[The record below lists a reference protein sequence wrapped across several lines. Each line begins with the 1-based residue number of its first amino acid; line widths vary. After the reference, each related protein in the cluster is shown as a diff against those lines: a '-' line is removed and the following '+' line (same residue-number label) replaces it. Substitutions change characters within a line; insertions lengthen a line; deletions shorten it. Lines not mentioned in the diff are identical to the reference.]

1 MAGKTN
7 TNTKKPILSTTEKAM
22 RILAIA
28 VEKAATKI
36 TDTAG
41 NAVVDI
47 HKAAN
52 VASDKIASDVSNAKR
67 VIADDAATAL
77 KVSSTTTTIDHDLIT
92 KLGVGLETV
101 VETIKELKLDLKAD
115 IKDIKDG
122 TSQKIET
129 NRLNIETISTKM
141 PGLIT
146 DVDGLKT
153 ALYTT
158 MENRIRKLEN
168 KVSNYLIT
176 ISLAGILMLSMISL
190 IVYHILHTS

>member
-1 MAGKTN
+1 MATK
-7 TNTKKPILSTTEKAM
+7 TNTKKPVLSTTEKAM
-22 RILAIA
+22 KILAIA
-28 VEKAATKI
+28 VEKAANKI

-41 NAVVDI
+41 SAVVEI

-52 VASDKIASDVSNAKR
+52 VASDKIASDVSNAKK

-77 KVSSTTTTIDHDLIT
+77 KVSSTTTNIDHDLIT

-122 TSQKIET
+122 TSVKIET
-129 NRLNIETISTKM
+129 NRLAIEELSRKM

-146 DVDGLKT
+146 DVGELKT
-153 ALYTT
+153 AVYTT
-158 MENRIRKLEN
+158 MENRIRKVEN
-168 KVSNYLIT
+168 KVYIYFIT
-176 ISLAGILMLSMISL
+176 ISLYTVVMTSMIGL
-190 IVYHILHTS
+190 IIWHILHTV